1 MFNDKNIL
9 ITGGTGSFGREFCEY
24 VLENYSPNRLIVLS
38 RDELK
43 QFEMSEQLN
52 NPKLRFFIGD
62 VRDKDRLERAMKGV
76 DYVVHAAALKQV
88 PACEYNPIEAIKTN
102 IYGAQ
107 NVIDAAINQGVS
119 KVIALSTDKAVNP
132 INLYGATKL
141 CAEKLFVQAN
151 SYSGSNGTRFAC
163 VRYGNVVGS
172 RGSVIPIFK
181 KQKELGTLTIT
192 DDRMTRFWLTLDQ
205 GVQFVLSSLEELQG
219 GEVFIPKIPSMKVL
233 DLAKAISPDA
243 EIKIIGIRPGEKLNE
258 VLISRDES
266 NSVID
271 IGSKYIIQPQH
282 SSFRMP
288 IYSNS
293 VSVEKDFEYR
303 SDNNLDWLDVA
314 QLKDM
319 IN

>member
-1 MFNDKNIL
+1 MFNGKNVL
-9 ITGGTGSFGREFCEY
+9 VTGGTGSFGRKFCQH
-24 VLENYSPNRLIVLS
+24 VLSQYDPNRLIVLS

-43 QFEMSEQLN
+43 QFEMKQQLPN
-52 NPKLRFFIGD
+52 EKLRFFIGD

-107 NVIDAAINQGVS
+107 NVIDASINQGVS

-151 SYSGSNGTRFAC
+151 SYSGSKGTRFGC

-181 KQKELGTLTIT
+181 KQKETGTLTVT
-192 DDRMTRFWLTLDQ
+192 DERMTRFWLTLDQ
-205 GVQFVLSSLEELQG
+205 GVEFVLNSLEELQG
-219 GEVFIPKIPSMKVL
+219 GEVFIPKIPSMKVI
-233 DLAKAISPDA
+233 DLAKAISPECDI
-243 EIKIIGIRPGEKLNE
+243 EIIGIRPGEKLNE

-266 NSVID
+266 NSVVD
-271 IGSKYIIQPQH
+271 IGSKYVIQPQH

-288 IYSNS
+288 VYSEGTS
-293 VSVEKDFEYR
+293 VIKDFEYR
-303 SDNNLDWLDVA
+303 SDNNSEWVDTN
-314 QLKDM
+314 QLEDM
-319 IN
+319 IK